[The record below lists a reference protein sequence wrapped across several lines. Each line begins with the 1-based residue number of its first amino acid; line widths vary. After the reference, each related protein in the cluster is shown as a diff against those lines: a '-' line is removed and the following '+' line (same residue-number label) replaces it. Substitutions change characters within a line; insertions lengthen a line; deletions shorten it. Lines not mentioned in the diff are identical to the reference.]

1 MFGISTTERGVGGS
15 GPPKGDELP
24 LDLQYDK
31 AIDWLVGQRK
41 VPRDWQRT
49 LKAAQARLGAAL
61 ALAEGRPEL
70 DALGAL
76 LATPEERFSYY
87 EAAEVL
93 EVLKGAGLAEKNF
106 IGQYSNAYTAK
117 WADAVRRYESGGVY
131 LAEGAQRLVHQ
142 CTYELPALKK
152 EVSRAEKELS
162 ELQRREAEYL
172 RLAEA
177 AQKRFEEAC
186 AKRKIGVCGRAEVRE
201 RLQLSLSQLR
211 PLHLRAAALCQGEKV
226 AAAAAFYRAFVRFC
240 LEKAPADEP
249 AKGKAKGA
257 KAKAS
262 SPEET
267 AAACLPTLG
276 ELQRLELPDD
286 DDDAGAA
293 AGGGGGGGGGGGAA
307 TGAAEIDWGGDDGG
321 AGAAGGAADIDWG
334 GGGDDGGGGGGAI
347 DIDWGGG
354 GDDGA
359 ADGGG
364 GVAEIDWGGA
374 FEIEEVAAS
383 AEDDGFGQLF
393 DGERRAALLDDLL
406 ELGAFVAQRRAE
418 MKSEGAAKGG
428 LPLELQLDGAEVAA
442 MAAAVGDAVAALDG
456 EHARHL
462 VLLRASDKYLGR
474 QEANL
479 CQMVDH
485 AGKMRGLADELQ
497 ERKEEL
503 ALTVADATPKY
514 QAAADAIRQ
523 LKGRFEG
530 SLSATLGGRAVNVMG
545 EALAAL

>member
-49 LKAAQARLGAAL
+49 LKAAQARLSAAL

-142 CTYELPALKK
+142 CTYELPALRK

-267 AAACLPTLG
+267 AAACLPTLS

-293 AGGGGGGGGGGGAA
+293 AGGSGGGGGGSA
-307 TGAAEIDWGGDDGG
+307 TGAAEIDWGGGGDDGG
-321 AGAAGGAADIDWG
+321 AGGGGAADIDWG
-334 GGGDDGGGGGGAI
+334 GGGDDGAAAARPI
-347 DIDWGGG
+347 ST
-354 GDDGA
+354 GA
-359 ADGGG
+359 AARRRGDNGG

-383 AEDDGFGQLF
+383 AEGTASASSSTASGA
-393 DGERRAALLDDLL
+393 RRCSTTCSSSARSCAA
-406 ELGAFVAQRRAE
+406 ARE

-428 LPLELQLDGAEVAA
+428 CRSSCARRRRGGGGGGGRRGRRARRRARAPPRAAPRVGQVPRPPGGQPLPDGRPRGQDARPRRRAAGAEGGARPHRRRRDAQVPGGRRRDQAA
-442 MAAAVGDAVAALDG
+442 QGPL
-456 EHARHL
+456 
-462 VLLRASDKYLGR
+462 
-474 QEANL
+474 
-479 CQMVDH
+479 
-485 AGKMRGLADELQ
+485 RGLALGDP
-497 ERKEEL
+497 RR
-503 ALTVADATPKY
+503 PR
-514 QAAADAIRQ
+514 RQ
-523 LKGRFEG
+523 RD
-530 SLSATLGGRAVNVMG
+530 GGGARGAVK
-545 EALAAL
+545 

>member
-1 MFGISTTERGVGGS
+1 MKVPICSDLVARRSSWAAVVVLLVAVAHAELRASPRAFGISTTERGVGGS

-24 LDLQYDK
+24 LDLKCDK
-31 AIDWLVGQRK
+31 ASTGSSASARC
-41 VPRDWQRT
+41 RATGSGRSRRR
-49 LKAAQARLGAAL
+49 ARLGAAL

-142 CTYELPALKK
+142 CSYELPELKK
-152 EVSRAEKELS
+152 EVSRAEKELC

-201 RLQLSLSQLR
+201 RLQLCSRSCGSSR
-211 PLHLRAAALCQGEKV
+211 LRAAALARARRSRRRRLLPRVRPLLPREGAGRRARQGE
-226 AAAAAFYRAFVRFC
+226 A
-240 LEKAPADEP
+240 E
-249 AKGKAKGA
+249 GA
-257 KAKAS
+257 KAKPS

-267 AAACLPTLG
+267 AAACLPTLSSSSVWSCPTTTTT
-276 ELQRLELPDD
+276 R
-286 DDDAGAA
+286 ARRRAAAAA
-293 AGGGGGGGGGGGAA
+293 AGPPPARPRSTGAA
-307 TGAAEIDWGGDDGG
+307 TTRR
-321 AGAAGGAADIDWG
+321 GAAGGAADIDWG
-334 GGGDDGGGGGGAI
+334 GGGDDGGGGGGGAI

-364 GVAEIDWGGA
+364 GVAEMTGA
-374 FEIEEVAAS
+374 ARSRSRRWRRRRRTTAS
-383 AEDDGFGQLF
+383 ASSST
-393 DGERRAALLDDLL
+393 AS
-406 ELGAFVAQRRAE
+406 GARPSSTICSSSARSWR
-418 MKSEGAAKGG
+418 SGA
-428 LPLELQLDGAEVAA
+428 P
-442 MAAAVGDAVAALDG
+442 
-456 EHARHL
+456 R
-462 VLLRASDKYLGR
+462 
-474 QEANL
+474 
-479 CQMVDH
+479 
-485 AGKMRGLADELQ
+485 
-497 ERKEEL
+497 
-503 ALTVADATPKY
+503 
-514 QAAADAIRQ
+514 
-523 LKGRFEG
+523 
-530 SLSATLGGRAVNVMG
+530 
-545 EALAAL
+545 

>member
-49 LKAAQARLGAAL
+49 LKAAQARLSAAL

-186 AKRKIGVCGRAEVRE
+186 TKRKIGVCGRAEVRE

-267 AAACLPTLG
+267 AAACLPTLS

-293 AGGGGGGGGGGGAA
+293 AAAAAAAAGPPPARPRSTGAA
-307 TGAAEIDWGGDDGG
+307 TTAATAAPARPAARPISTGAAAATTAAAAARPIST
-321 AGAAGGAADIDWG
+321 GAAAATTAPTAAAASRRLTGAARSRSRRWRRR
-334 GGGDDGGGGGGAI
+334 
-347 DIDWGGG
+347 
-354 GDDGA
+354 
-359 ADGGG
+359 
-364 GVAEIDWGGA
+364 
-374 FEIEEVAAS
+374 
-383 AEDDGFGQLF
+383 
-393 DGERRAALLDDLL
+393 RRATTSASSSSAS
-406 ELGAFVAQRRAE
+406 GARRCSTPCSSSAR
-418 MKSEGAAKGG
+418 SWRSGA
-428 LPLELQLDGAEVAA
+428 P
-442 MAAAVGDAVAALDG
+442 
-456 EHARHL
+456 R
-462 VLLRASDKYLGR
+462 
-474 QEANL
+474 
-479 CQMVDH
+479 
-485 AGKMRGLADELQ
+485 
-497 ERKEEL
+497 
-503 ALTVADATPKY
+503 
-514 QAAADAIRQ
+514 
-523 LKGRFEG
+523 
-530 SLSATLGGRAVNVMG
+530 
-545 EALAAL
+545 